1 MWECRAPALS
11 GRFSAETSHV
21 RGYRE
26 QLQRDLPR
34 WREAGW
40 VTAHGEAAI
49 LKDAANIKGGVGLAQ
64 VLATLAAVLLGFAI
78 MSFVASNWAEM
89 PNWLRIAV
97 LFGSVAASYAAAAVL
112 FDKGMDAFGHA
123 AVLAGAAAFGAS
135 IMLIGQMYHLG
146 GYPPHAVAMWA
157 AGALLAGALIRSNAA
172 LALAMVLVAMWGGWE
187 FVLTNKVY
195 WEALIGWAA
204 VTAAF
209 YYQRWW
215 PGAHLSALTLTAFV
229 IHVALSAHG
238 AHAERVTGLNFITGG
253 WILVQ
258 LGLLVA
264 VVGLFGDRAVAFL
277 HRIGPLLLGY
287 SAVVAFFGLY
297 CLQFLNDVPGYGGA
311 PFLSGLVPIAVFT
324 LALAIGAV
332 VWGLKTHNRGLV
344 WIGYIA
350 FSIEILGLYFKTIGS
365 LLSTSAFFLSAAV
378 LVAALAVVAYRL
390 HARQSTA
397 EALA

>member
-1 MWECRAPALS
+1 M
-11 GRFSAETSHV
+11 

-49 LKDAANIKGGVGLAQ
+49 LKDAASMSRGIGLAQ

-78 MSFVASNWAEM
+78 MSFVAANWSDMSNG
-89 PNWLRIAV
+89 LRIAI
-97 LFGSVAASYAAAAVL
+97 LFGTVAVSYGAAAVL
-112 FDKGMDAFGHA
+112 FEKGLDGFAHA
-123 AVLAGAAAFGAS
+123 AVLAGAGAFGAS

-157 AGALLAGALIRSNAA
+157 AGALVAGAFIRSNAT
-172 LALAMVLVAMWGGWE
+172 LALAMVLVVLWGGWE
-187 FVLTNKVY
+187 FALTNKVY

-215 PGAHLSALTLTAFV
+215 PGAHLSALALTGFV
-229 IHVALSAHG
+229 VHAALSTPGTGREA
-238 AHAERVTGLNFITGG
+238 VTGLNFVRGG
-253 WILVQ
+253 FILVQ

-264 VVGLFGDRAVAFL
+264 VVGLFGDRAIAFL

-287 SAVVAFFGLY
+287 GTIVAFFGLY
-297 CLQFLNDVPGYGGA
+297 SLQFFNDVPGYGAA
-311 PFLSGLVPIAVFT
+311 PFATGLVPIAMLT

-332 VWGLKTHNRGLV
+332 VWGLRTHNRGLV
-344 WIGYIA
+344 WIGYVA

-365 LLSTSAFFLSAAV
+365 LLSNSAFFLSAAIM
-378 LVAALAVVAYRL
+378 VAVLAVVAYRL
-390 HARQSTA
+390 HARQ
-397 EALA
+397 LAMEVAS

>member
-1 MWECRAPALS
+1 M
-11 GRFSAETSHV
+11 

-40 VTAHGEAAI
+40 VTTHGEAAI
-49 LKDAANIKGGVGLAQ
+49 LKDAAAHGGGIGLAQ

-89 PNWLRIAV
+89 PNWLRIAI
-97 LFGSVAASYAAAAVL
+97 LFGSVAASYATAAVL
-112 FDKGMDAFGHA
+112 FENGLDGFGHA

-157 AGALLAGALIRSNAA
+157 AGAVAAGALIRSNAT
-172 LALAMVLVAMWGGWE
+172 LALAMVLVVLWGGWE
-187 FVLTNKVY
+187 FALTNNVY

-215 PGAHLSALTLTAFV
+215 PGAHLSALSLTAFI
-229 IHVALSAHG
+229 IHAALSASGPHRG
-238 AHAERVTGLNFITGG
+238 GMTGLDFITGG

-264 VVGLFGDRAVAFL
+264 VIGVFGDRAVAFL
-277 HRIGPLLLGY
+277 NRIGPLLLGY
-287 SAVVAFFGLY
+287 GAVVAFFGLY
-297 CLQFLNDVPGYGGA
+297 SLQFFNDVPGYGAA
-311 PFLSGLVPIAVFT
+311 PFMSGLVPIAVLT

-332 VWGLKTHNRGLV
+332 VWGLRTHNRALV
-344 WIGYIA
+344 WIGYLA

-365 LLSTSAFFLSAAV
+365 LLSTSAFFLSAAI

-390 HARQSTA
+390 HARQTTP
-397 EALA
+397 EAQT

>member
-1 MWECRAPALS
+1 M
-11 GRFSAETSHV
+11 

-49 LKDAANIKGGVGLAQ
+49 LKDAANASSSGVGLAQ

-89 PNWLRIAV
+89 SNALRIAI
-97 LFGSVAASYAAAAVL
+97 LFGSVAASYGTAAVL
-112 FDKGMDAFGHA
+112 FEKGMDGFGHA

-157 AGALLAGALIRSNAA
+157 VGALVAGALVRSNAT
-172 LALAMVLVAMWGGWE
+172 LALAMVLVVLWGGWE

-215 PGAHLSALTLTAFV
+215 PGAHLSALALTAFV
-229 IHVALSAHG
+229 VHAALSMSG
-238 AHAERVTGLNFITGG
+238 TGREVVTGLNFVRGG
-253 WILVQ
+253 FILVQ

-264 VVGLFGDRAVAFL
+264 IVGLFGDKAVEFL

-287 SAVVAFFGLY
+287 GAIVAFFGLY
-297 CLQFLNDVPGYGGA
+297 SLQFFNDVPGYGAA
-311 PFLSGLVPIAVFT
+311 PFATGLVPIAVLT

-332 VWGLKTHNRGLV
+332 VWGLRTHNRGLV

-365 LLSTSAFFLSAAV
+365 LLSTSAFFLSAAI
-378 LVAALAVVAYRL
+378 LVAVLAVAAYRL
-390 HARQSTA
+390 HARQ
-397 EALA
+397 LAMEVQS

>member
-1 MWECRAPALS
+1 M
-11 GRFSAETSHV
+11 

-40 VTAHGEAAI
+40 VTAHGETAI
-49 LKDAANIKGGVGLAQ
+49 LKDAAAHGSGIGLAQ

-89 PNWLRIAV
+89 PNSLRIGI
-97 LFGSVAASYAAAAVL
+97 LFGSVAASYAGAAAL
-112 FDKGMDAFGHA
+112 FNRGMDAFGHA
-123 AVLAGAAAFGAS
+123 AVLAGATAFGAS

-157 AGALLAGALIRSNAA
+157 AGALLAGALIRSNAT
-172 LALAMVLVAMWGGWE
+172 LALAMLLVALWGGWE

-215 PGAHLSALTLTAFV
+215 PGAHLSALALTAFV
-229 IHVALSAHG
+229 VHAALSTSGTHREAM
-238 AHAERVTGLNFITGG
+238 TGLYFITGG

-264 VVGLFGDRAVAFL
+264 VIGLFGDRAVAFL
-277 HRIGPLLLGY
+277 NRIGPLLLGY
-287 SAVVAFFGLY
+287 GAVVAFFGLY
-297 CLQFLNDVPGYGGA
+297 CLQFFNDVPGYGAA
-311 PFLSGLVPIAVFT
+311 PFMSGLVPIAVFT

-332 VWGLKTHNRGLV
+332 VWGLRTHNRALV

-365 LLSTSAFFLSAAV
+365 LLSTSAFFLSAAI
-378 LVAALAVVAYRL
+378 LVAALAVIAYRL
-390 HARQSTA
+390 HARQTTA
-397 EALA
+397 EVSA